1 MAARQ
6 LSCGQHQ
13 HVRALKISGQLVLLL
28 DVCILPVCVLQDEAQ
43 KYKKVKKRKTSQLR
57 KTPSKHRPKH

>member
-1 MAARQ
+1 MAAWQ
-6 LSCGQHQ
+6 LSCGQRQ
-13 HVRALKISGQLVLLL
+13 HVRALKISGELVLLVE
-28 DVCILPVCVLQDEAQ
+28 VCILPLCVLQDEAQ